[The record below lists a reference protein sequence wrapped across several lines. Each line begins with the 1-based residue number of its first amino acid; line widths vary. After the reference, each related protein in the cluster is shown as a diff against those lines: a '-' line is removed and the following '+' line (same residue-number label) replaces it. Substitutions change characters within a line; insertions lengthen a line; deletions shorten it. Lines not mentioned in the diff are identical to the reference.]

1 MISTPGKLRAG
12 GFTLFELL
20 ITVVVIGI
28 VVSMAV
34 LSIGNNQSEREQQ
47 LTTQLATI
55 TDFAREYAVFNAH
68 ELALLFWEHGY
79 AFYSL
84 ENNEWQLITDD
95 EVLKPREVPEDVEIA
110 LHLEGLK
117 VELSDVPPTD
127 TKEKLTPQVFI
138 LSSGEITPFEVLL
151 GDGLDTDMELSSDM
165 LGNIKMAQ
173 WEF

>member
-1 MISTPGKLRAG
+1 MPGKLREE

-20 ITVVVIGI
+20 ITVVIIGI

-34 LSIGNNQSEREQQ
+34 LSIGNNQSERERQI
-47 LTTQLATI
+47 TSQLATI
-55 TDFAREYAVFNAH
+55 TDFARENAVFNSR
-68 ELALLFWEHGY
+68 ELALFFWEHGY

-84 ENNEWQLITDD
+84 EENEWQLITDD
-95 EVLKPREVPEDVEIA
+95 DVLRPREIPEDVEIA

-117 VELSDVPPTD
+117 AELADVSPTD
-127 TKEKLTPQVFI
+127 SREKPIPQVFI

-151 GDGLDTDMELSSDM
+151 GDGQDTDMELSSDM
-165 LGNIKMAQ
+165 LGNIKIAQ